1 MRLRSLVAGLAILAV
16 GCASTDTTDPTP
28 AGEACRYI
36 GTVVGPDDEASPAS
50 ANDCVFIGTANPLS
64 GPLGAVGLALEN
76 AATVAVKD
84 VNAAGGVAGK
94 QLCLVACD
102 TRTDPSTVQAAVN
115 GMIDKY
121 DIKALNGAAAS
132 SSSIEAAAVTVPK
145 GIAQVS
151 CCSTSPA
158 LSTMDGV
165 FRTVPS
171 DALQGVV
178 LAAVARRD
186 DDPAKR
192 VGVIYVDDTY
202 GESLKDVFVAAF
214 RSATGTVTQ
223 TAPYTPGMP
232 SYHDVISTVFDPVPD
247 HVALIAFPTDGAQVL
262 RDWRASGVGASTRWL
277 GTDGLRDNR
286 FVLGAGSDSASTMRG
301 TAPRLEG
308 EHFAIFDQRYR
319 AEFGGE
325 APGIFTS
332 NQYDAV
338 ILIALGIARAG
349 ADATPGAIRTAIR
362 EIAGG
367 TMALPNAKPVVPE
380 QLSDAL
386 QMAAAGAAIDYS
398 GASGELDLDEHGDV
412 LTDYGVWEV
421 SGSAIAD
428 TADVWTCTLGAT
440 AAAVPTCVI
449 KPSDGS

>member
-1 MRLRSLVAGLAILAV
+1 MTRKAGLRIGLCLAAMACLALGVWAVTQFATPDRDPNTPTGAGGSPGGPSAGGFTGSV
-16 GCASTDTTDPTP
+16 GCRECHEPFYKLWAS
-28 AGEACRYI
+28 
-36 GTVVGPDDEASPAS
+36 SHH
-50 ANDCVFIGTANPLS
+50 
-64 GPLGAVGLALEN
+64 GLAMQPFTAELAQTKLTAQTE
-76 AATVAVKD
+76 
-84 VNAAGGVAGK
+84 
-94 QLCLVACD
+94 
-102 TRTDPSTVQAAVN
+102 
-115 GMIDKY
+115 
-121 DIKALNGAAAS
+121 
-132 SSSIEAAAVTVPK
+132 SITI
-145 GIAQVS
+145 GRHS
-151 CCSTSPA
+151 
-158 LSTMDGV
+158 
-165 FRTVPS
+165 
-171 DALQGVV
+171 
-178 LAAVARRD
+178 
-186 DDPAKR
+186 
-192 VGVIYVDDTY
+192 
-202 GESLKDVFVAAF
+202 
-214 RSATGTVTQ
+214 
-223 TAPYTPGMP
+223 
-232 SYHDVISTVFDPVPD
+232 
-247 HVALIAFPTDGAQVL
+247 
-262 RDWRASGVGASTRWL
+262 
-277 GTDGLRDNR
+277 
-286 FVLGAGSDSASTMRG
+286 
-301 TAPRLEG
+301 
-308 EHFAIFDQRYR
+308 YR

-449 KPSDGS
+449 KPNDGS